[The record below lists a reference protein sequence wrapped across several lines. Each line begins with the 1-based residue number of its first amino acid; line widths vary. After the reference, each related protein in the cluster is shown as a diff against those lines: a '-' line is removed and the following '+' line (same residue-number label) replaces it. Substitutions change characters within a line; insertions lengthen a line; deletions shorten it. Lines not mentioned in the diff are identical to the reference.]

1 MAGRDRVVT
10 QVRRTR
16 DLTPRDWDDIW
27 TLTNEFYDVER
38 DYAEAELRRRERIAL
53 FRMNGA
59 LLGMASIAVWTA
71 RFRGRRLEVINTSHV
86 LIRENWR
93 GRNLLQKLGFLTF
106 LRTRLRHPFR
116 PIYWFFDTFS
126 YKSYLLLPRNF
137 SQFWPRH
144 DEPTP
149 EARAALIDRLA
160 TELYGP
166 AWRPAYG
173 IAVRSGQ
180 KRLRPV
186 AAPLVLTPE
195 TPADIRFFAAANP
208 GHAEGDVLICLCPLS
223 LANWLS
229 VARRALARR
238 ERARPD

>member
-38 DYAEAELRRRERIAL
+38 DYAEAELRRRERVAL

-71 RFRGRRLEVINTSHV
+71 TFRDRRVEVINTSHV

-93 GRNLLQKLGFLTF
+93 GRNLLQKLGFRTF
-106 LRTRLRHPFR
+106 LETRLRHPLR

-149 EARAALIDRLA
+149 QFAGALIDQLA

-186 AAPLVLTPE
+186 AAPLVLTPDSN
-195 TPADIRFFAAANP
+195 ADLQFFAAANP
-208 GHAEGDVLICLCPLS
+208 GHAEGDVLICLCPLT

-238 ERARPD
+238 ERARPH